1 MHIYKNFDIHHD
13 VITHTHTHTH
23 THTQIKDDLQIK
35 AIKTNKK
42 V

>member
-13 VITHTHTHTH
+13 VITETH

>member
-13 VITHTHTHTH
+13 VITHTHTH